1 MRKKSKKL
9 IVICA
14 VLIALIASTTAAY
27 AYFTDYEQAL
37 GGAQIKL
44 EGQTEIHEEADDAQK
59 TLYIKNTGET
69 DVIVRVAA
77 FGDFID
83 WDNST
88 WEEGDWMR
96 EGDWFYYK
104 RILKPGEAT
113 SEPEEPNLVI
123 KIDTEAAK
131 KAEHDFDIVVVHES
145 QRVSYDGTA
154 ENKVV
159 KPDKWPDS
167 WYDLGIAAESEGGE

>member
-14 VLIALIASTTAAY
+14 VLIALVASTTAAY

-59 TLYIKNTGET
+59 TLSIKNTGET

-88 WEEGDWMR
+88 WADGDWMK

-104 RILKPGEAT
+104 KILKPDAST
-113 SEPEEPNLVI
+113 SEIVI

-159 KPDKWPDS
+159 KPDKWPNS

>member
-14 VLIALIASTTAAY
+14 VFIALIASTTAAY
-27 AYFTDYEQAL
+27 AYFTDYEQAR

-44 EGQTEIHEEADDAQK
+44 EGQTHFNEEPSDSQK
-59 TLYIKNTGET
+59 VLSVENTGET

-77 FGDFID
+77 FGDFI
-83 WDNST
+83 N
-88 WEEGDWMR
+88 WETSRWEDGDWKKI
-96 EGDWFYYK
+96 GDWFYYK
-104 RILKPGEAT
+104 KILKPGET
-113 SEPEEPNLVI
+113 TKNINI
-123 KIDTEAAK
+123 KIDTAVAK

-145 QRVSYDGTA
+145 SRVTDDGTTA
-154 ENKVV
+154 NKVV

-167 WYDLGIAAESEGGE
+167 WYDLGIKADSKGGE